1 MNAGTYSIAPNKSV
15 IPMTKDAAEILGM
28 ALALPEKDRAQMA
41 ELLTASL
48 CPEISNLHP
57 SWGPEVRRR
66 AVEIQEGKTS
76 PIPWS
81 KVCEEISTQLGS
93 VAD

>member
-1 MNAGTYSIAPNKSV
+1 MNVGTHSIASNDSV

-28 ALALPEKDRAQMA
+28 AQALPEKDRAQMA

-48 CPEISNLHP
+48 CQEISNLHP

-66 AVEIQEGKTS
+66 TAEIQEGKTS
-76 PIPWS
+76 PVPWS
-81 KVCEEISTQLGS
+81 KVCEEISTQQGS